1 MPSSKI
7 EELPYRRG
15 VGILLFNRRGEVF
28 VAQRYD
34 TKAEAWQMP
43 QGGVDEGETPLA
55 AAFRELEE
63 EIGTAN
69 AELLAETHAWISYD
83 LPAKLVPKVWKG
95 RYRGQRQKWFAMRFL
110 GRDADINLDTEHPEF
125 KRWRWSPIEEL
136 PAMIVPFKRP
146 LYEELLR
153 YFGPLAEELAIKEE

>member
-1 MPSSKI
+1 MPQSKI

-69 AELLAETHAWISYD
+69 AELLAEAHAWISYD
-83 LPAKLVPKVWKG
+83 LPAELVPKVWKG

-153 YFGPLAEELAIKEE
+153 YFGPLAEELATKEA